1 MISLV
6 VIMSAAHQILVGAVT
21 SLLVAGAVGYG
32 SASFFAGGIE
42 RQVQVNTDELKDRK
56 ALVDKSANVESRI
69 ATLESEMRSVSKRI
83 DLFEAIVVDN
93 QKESQKIAYQILNEV
108 AAMRKDTA
116 VNSTRIGAIEVDIS
130 EIKEKVK

>member
-6 VIMSAAHQILVGAVT
+6 VFMSTAHQILVGAAT

-32 SASFFAGGIE
+32 SINYYAGGLQK
-42 RQVQVNTDELKDRK
+42 QVDHNAAELGEI
-56 ALVDKSANVESRI
+56 KSLSNRSSGLESRV
-69 ATLESEMRSVSKRI
+69 TVLENQLDSIGKRL
-83 DLFEAIVVDN
+83 DSFERIVVDN
-93 QKESQKIAYQILNEV
+93 QKESQAIAYKILGEV

-116 VNSTRIGAIEVDIS
+116 INSTKIGAIEVDIS